1 MVNLYI
7 IYPGGDKTKL
17 EVIALESWEVN
28 EYAVA
33 SRRTWDT
40 ADDED
45 AVLYAKDL
53 AARNGLTCVTKAV
66 WDCQEYLD

>member
-1 MVNLYI
+1 MTQLYI

-17 EVIALESWEVN
+17 EVAAIESWETN
-28 EYAVA
+28 DYAIA

-40 ADDED
+40 TDDED

-53 AARNGLTCVTKAV
+53 AARNGLTCVTQV
-66 WDCQEYLD
+66 MWDCHAYLD